1 MSMDKIFGTMREI
14 EMESSKTGKELI
26 LKQSVG
32 ELGFREALTFLLN
45 PFIVTG
51 ISKKK
56 INKELSMESEYT
68 PDSIFTL
75 MDYLKE
81 NNTGRDKDI
90 ATVQQF
96 INTLE
101 NEKFKEFIRKFVT
114 KEVKL
119 GISEKTVNKI
129 YGAGTIP
136 AFAVQLAESYAKK
149 EAKLTGDFYVTLKLD
164 GNRCIAIVDKDGKS
178 KFFTRAGQPITGL
191 TEIEEKLSTL
201 TGMNEGVVLDG
212 ELLLENPENLHSKD
226 LFQATQKVVRKDG
239 EKKGLIF
246 YIFDMMSYEA
256 FLKGKSYGTYKVR
269 REEGLNTL
277 AEYFENEKCL
287 EVLPVLYY
295 GSDKNLIPSLLLR
308 VEELG
313 HEGLMIN
320 TADGYYQT
328 KRTSDL
334 LKVKSFKSADLH
346 CVGVEEGSGRNEG
359 RLGAILVEYKGGV
372 TKVGSGF
379 SDAERD
385 YIWYHQDEL
394 IGKIIEVKYF
404 EESKD
409 SKTEQVSLR
418 FPTFVTVR
426 EDKGLDD
433 IRYE

>member
-1 MSMDKIFGTMREI
+1 MREI

-26 LKQSVG
+26 LKQSEG

-45 PFIVTG
+45 PYIVTG

-56 INKELSMESEYT
+56 INKKINVEANHIPLN
-68 PDSIFTL
+68 IFHL

-81 NNTGRDKDI
+81 NNTGRDIDI
-90 ATVQQF
+90 ANVQEF
-96 INTLE
+96 ISTLE
-101 NEKFKEFIRKFVT
+101 HERMRDFVTKFVT

-119 GISEKTVNKI
+119 GISEKTVNKV
-129 YGAGTIP
+129 YGKDTIP

-149 EAKLTGDFYVTLKLD
+149 EAKLTGEFYVTLKLD
-164 GNRCIAIVDKDGKS
+164 GNRCLAIVDNEGKV

-191 TEIEEKLSTL
+191 TEIENKLSAL
-201 TGMNEGVVLDG
+201 KGIEKGFVLDG
-212 ELLLENPENLHSKD
+212 ELLLENTEKLHSKD

-239 EKKGLIF
+239 EKSGLIF
-246 YIFDMMSYEA
+246 YIFDVMGYDG
-256 FLKGKSYGTYKVR
+256 FLKGKSHGTYQVR
-269 REEGLNTL
+269 REEGLVTL
-277 AEYFENEKCL
+277 AEYFEDEKCI
-287 EVLPVLYY
+287 EILPVLYK
-295 GSDKNLIPSLLLR
+295 GSDKDIIPSLLLS
-308 VEELG
+308 VEEQG

-334 LKVKSFKSADLH
+334 LKVKSFKSGDLL
-346 CVGVEEGSGRNEG
+346 CMGFEEGSGRNEG
-359 RLGAILVEYKGGV
+359 RLGAILVEYKGGT

-379 SDAERD
+379 SDADREYYWNNRD
-385 YIWYHQDEL
+385 EIYR
-394 IGKIIEVKYF
+394 KIVEVKYF

-409 SKTEQVSLR
+409 SKTNQVSLR

-426 EDKGLDD
+426 TDKTIAD

>member
-1 MSMDKIFGTMREI
+1 MSLQKIFGIMQEI
-14 EMESSKTGKELI
+14 EKESSKTGKEKL
-26 LKQSVG
+26 LKDNVG

-45 PFIVTG
+45 PYIVTG

-56 INKELSMESEYT
+56 ITKKVDMETDYT

-96 INTLE
+96 IRNQESQELMQ
-101 NEKFKEFIRKFVT
+101 FISKFVS

-119 GISEKTVNKI
+119 GISEKTVNKV

-136 AFAVQLAESYAKK
+136 AFAVQLAESFAKK
-149 EAKLTGDFYVTLKLD
+149 EEKLTGEFYVTLKLD

-178 KFFTRAGQPITGL
+178 RFFTRAGQPITGL
-191 TEIEEKLSTL
+191 TEIESKLSEL
-201 TGMNEGVVLDG
+201 KGIEKGMVLDG
-212 ELLLENPENLHSKD
+212 ELLLENPNNLHSKD

-239 EKKGLIF
+239 EKTNLIF
-246 YIFDMMSYEA
+246 YVFDVMGYDG
-256 FLKGKSYGTYKVR
+256 FLEGKSHSTYETR
-269 REEGLNTL
+269 RERGLETL
-277 AEYFENEKCL
+277 SSYFEDSKCI
-287 EVLPVLYY
+287 EVLPVLYK
-295 GSDKNLIPSLLLR
+295 GSDKNVIPLLLAE
-308 VEELG
+308 VEAEG

-320 TADGYYQT
+320 TANGYYQT

-334 LKVKSFKSADLH
+334 LKVKSFKSADLI

-359 RLGAILVEYKGGV
+359 RLGAIIVEYKGGT

-379 SDAERD
+379 SDEDRN
-385 YIWYHQDEL
+385 ILWEHEDEI
-394 IGKIIEVKYF
+394 IGKIVEVKYF

-409 SKTEQVSLR
+409 SKTNQVSLR
-418 FPTFVTVR
+418 FPTFVTIR
-426 EDKGLDD
+426 NDKSIDD